1 MPFAEPLLFLAGIA
15 NFVLGGLLLANRH
28 VRLAAYGCVLYIL
41 LVNFNLH
48 DFWNFSVTL
57 YSKHGVA
64 DSCLALQN
72 EHGLDVNLMLFCI
85 WYGKYHGELSS
96 SQLDELLDFSL
107 LWATNVV
114 KPLRQARRWIK
125 QNRDDC
131 EIPAER
137 LESFRERVKKLELEA
152 EQLQQN
158 RLQQLAHAGSERH
171 DDGNTV
177 ASERNLDRYLQC
189 LGVEKTESVVRL
201 LGVITDSL

>member
-1 MPFAEPLLFLAGIA
+1 MTGRGAAGRLSIHRGA
-15 NFVLGGLLLANRH
+15 RVLRFIRFIKMIHTEMSSN
-28 VRLAAYGCVLYIL
+28 
-41 LVNFNLH
+41 
-48 DFWNFSVTL
+48 DFWSFSVTL

-85 WYGKYHGELSS
+85 WHGKYHGELSS

>member
-1 MPFAEPLLFLAGIA
+1 MTGPGAAGRLSIDRGA
-15 NFVLGGLLLANRH
+15 RVLRFIRFIKMIHTEMSSN
-28 VRLAAYGCVLYIL
+28 
-41 LVNFNLH
+41 
-48 DFWNFSVTL
+48 DFWNFSATL
-57 YSKHGVA
+57 YSEHGVA

-72 EHGLDVNLMLFCI
+72 EHGLDVNLVLFCI

-96 SQLDELLDFSL
+96 SQLDELLGFSL

-131 EIPAER
+131 QIPARR

-158 RLQQLAHAGSERH
+158 RLQQLVQTNSGISEDNPAGAIQ
-171 DDGNTV
+171 GN
-177 ASERNLDRYLQC
+177 LGHYLQC
-189 LGVEKTESVVRL
+189 AGVKKSESVIRHL
-201 LGVITDSL
+201 LIITDAL